1 MCKIFINGCLSFR
14 YADKVSIGDDVLVQ
28 RNGTLI
34 PDKVIGLSNFKM
46 QGKYSTC
53 NNFVILYEFF
63 YYKKDKLISK
73 KQPSFLVDIQKFF
86 GITFSFYI

>member
-1 MCKIFINGCLSFR
+1 MCEIFINGCLSSR

-34 PDKVIGLSNFKM
+34 PDKVIGLSSFKM

-53 NNFVILYEFF
+53 NSFVDFI
-63 YYKKDKLISK
+63 
-73 KQPSFLVDIQKFF
+73 
-86 GITFSFYI
+86 

>member
-1 MCKIFINGCLSFR
+1 MNSCLSFR

-34 PDKVIGLSNFKM
+34 PDQVIGLPSFKM

-53 NNFVILYEFF
+53 NSFVILYDFF
-63 YYKKDKLISK
+63 L
-73 KQPSFLVDIQKFF
+73 LNR
-86 GITFSFYI
+86 IT